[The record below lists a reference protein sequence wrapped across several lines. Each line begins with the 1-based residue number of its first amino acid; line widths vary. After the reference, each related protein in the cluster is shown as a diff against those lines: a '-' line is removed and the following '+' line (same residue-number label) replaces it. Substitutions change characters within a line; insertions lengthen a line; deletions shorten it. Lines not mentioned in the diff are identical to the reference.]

1 MEAGLGGQ
9 IQPQLP
15 GLLRMRQHHAGRL
28 AGHDDLAEIADRGAV
43 RLAAAFDHGHRQAAL
58 GGCPG
63 VRDAEHP
70 CAHHDYVVSFHFG
83 NIAGGIAG
91 EASAPRRFPDG
102 RRRGASRAAAL
113 TDAYF
118 FFGSDLP
125 S

>member
-70 CAHHDYVVSFHFG
+70 CAHHDYV
-83 NIAGGIAG
+83 
-91 EASAPRRFPDG
+91 PP
-102 RRRGASRAAAL
+102 RRGAAPTGGGAGQAAL
-113 TDAYF
+113 
-118 FFGSDLP
+118 P
-125 S
+125 R